1 MALVEEAVDEDEDDV
16 AAGVH
21 PASGGVC
28 FRKTGCFDDFVPATL
43 ADFESGAGNCF
54 VILPFCASPL
64 QPGEFVW

>member
-28 FRKTGCFDDFVPATL
+28 FRKRAVSTTSYRRL
-43 ADFESGAGNCF
+43 WR
-54 VILPFCASPL
+54 ILNL
-64 QPGEFVW
+64 GREIVL